1 MLNVAFRGR
10 YVRFKLF
17 YPRVIVTLSYV
28 LARDIA
34 LRHTHSCIRISFQSS
49 FSIYTCFRSLVF
61 CSRFPLFYSSFFVY
75 FFASPDQRNI
85 CKCTL
90 CCDFQLVHQ
99 SLRNIVI
106 YFLSVEPLFLIC
118 HLQIRSVKCV
128 RITSRS

>member
-1 MLNVAFRGR
+1 MSHLNEINGGCEKILPVLG
-10 YVRFKLF
+10 VRFKMF
-17 YPRVIVTLSYV
+17 FPRVIVTLSYV

-34 LRHTHSCIRISFQSS
+34 LRHTHSCIRISFQTS

-118 HLQIRSVKCV
+118 HCHC
-128 RITSRS
+128 